1 MIRTL
6 VDLLGNFYASN
17 DFTNFEAIARSIQS
31 TIPNDPVSLQFLG
44 LVYYRTGRIKDAVHV
59 FDKLVR
65 WRKASSV
72 AQTKTPP
79 DLPQGDYA
87 ATECYQAATQR
98 SSKLAQAWYDLGT
111 ALLDLRKFKQAI
123 PAFRSAL
130 IAQPESTQAMMAIG
144 RTALQVGDLAA
155 AEEGFSRLRE
165 LQPNNDEAYLG
176 LGQIYRKRRDFATA
190 RACLVRARMLRG
202 SRTGID
208 NLKSRHHA
216 GVGVG
221 EISSVEPI
229 ESA

>member
-1 MIRTL
+1 MIKTL

-44 LVYYRTGRIKDAVHV
+44 LVYYRTGRIKDAAHI

-65 WRKASSV
+65 RRKPTLDTEP
-72 AQTKTPP
+72 TKITP
-79 DLPQGDYA
+79 DLPPGDYA
-87 ATECYQAATQR
+87 AAACYQAATQR
-98 SSKLAQAWYDLGT
+98 SSKLAQAWYDLGN
-111 ALLDLRKFKQAI
+111 ALLDLRKFRQAI

-130 IAQPESTQAMMAIG
+130 KAQPESTQAMLAIG

-176 LGQIYRKRRDFATA
+176 LAQIYRKRRDFATA
-190 RACLVRARMLRG
+190 RACFVRARMLRG
-202 SRTGID
+202 NRTGID
-208 NLKSRHHA
+208 NLKTRRGS
-216 GVGVG
+216 G
-221 EISSVEPI
+221 
-229 ESA
+229 